1 MNRDRIVG
9 SRIPTPTRAERSRGL
24 SGGHGSRLWIGIGAT
39 LLLFASACGNR
50 VPGETSLQAGADNGA
65 AVGSESSGVDVAPTG
80 DTGTEVQPGA
90 ATSDTSVDPGVTS
103 GDAAPTGGSPAAG
116 TPSAGPAAAGP
127 AKYDQGASD
136 SEITFGSVS
145 SITGVLE
152 AVRPEAA
159 RAYFK
164 LVNERGGVNGRKLNL
179 RIYDDTWDVARHAA
193 LVRQAFEQDKVFAFT
208 ANFGIL
214 TDHGARAY
222 LDSKKIPVIGGDLV
236 DTRFWGASPMAFPHG
251 ELEAIAGGRL
261 GGRFAASQGCKRVAA
276 QSYNIDES
284 TGWAAAFKQGLADGG
299 VTGGFVY
306 EGQNSLA
313 ETDFTSYALA
323 IKQAKADCVTAG
335 QFDSHTLRL
344 RQALEN
350 AGIHPRFVQP
360 STFYSPILPPTGL
373 FEGDFGV
380 LPTDI
385 LENNA
390 NPAIA
395 ELNQNVYRLEPG
407 LKNKMNGWG
416 LSAWASAKLTVAALE
431 RAGNNLTRDNLISV
445 LTSGEKFDTG
455 ISPPISFK
463 AGPSSGSSC
472 ATVVQITGKGFRT
485 AKGNFCL

>member
-1 MNRDRIVG
+1 MSADRIV
-9 SRIPTPTRAERSRGL
+9 RSRVL
-24 SGGHGSRLWIGIGAT
+24 ATSIGSPIRRRSRRGASARLWIGACAT
-39 LLLFASACGNR
+39 LALFGSGCGNR
-50 VPGETSLQAGADNGA
+50 VPGETTLQATPDGGVVVAGSELGGADSSQA
-65 AVGSESSGVDVAPTG
+65 ADPAAG
-80 DTGTEVQPGA
+80 VQPG
-90 ATSDTSVDPGVTS
+90 DPS
-103 GDAAPTGGSPAAG
+103 GDAGG
-116 TPSAGPAAAGP
+116 TPGDPAAAAPGAAPTEGAAAGPSGGP

-164 LVNERGGVNGRKLNL
+164 LINERGGVNGRKLNL

-214 TDHGARAY
+214 TDHGGRAY
-222 LDSKKIPVIGGDLV
+222 LESKNIPVIGGDLV
-236 DTRFWGASPMAFPHG
+236 DTRFWGASSMAFPHG
-251 ELEAIAGGRL
+251 ELEAVAGGRL
-261 GGRFAASQGCKRVAA
+261 AGRFAASQGCKRVAA

-299 VTGGFVY
+299 VSGGFVY

-335 QFDSHTLRL
+335 QFDTHTLRL
-344 RQALEN
+344 REALEN

-360 STFYSPILPPTGL
+360 STFYSPVLPPSGL

-385 LENNA
+385 LENTG

-395 ELNQNVYRLEPG
+395 ELNQNIYRLEPG
-407 LKNKMNGWG
+407 LRNKMNGWG
-416 LSAWASAKLTVAALE
+416 LSAWASAKLTVEALK

-445 LTSGEKFDTG
+445 LTSGDKFETG
-455 ISPPISFK
+455 ISPAISFK
-463 AGPSSGSSC
+463 SGANSGSSC